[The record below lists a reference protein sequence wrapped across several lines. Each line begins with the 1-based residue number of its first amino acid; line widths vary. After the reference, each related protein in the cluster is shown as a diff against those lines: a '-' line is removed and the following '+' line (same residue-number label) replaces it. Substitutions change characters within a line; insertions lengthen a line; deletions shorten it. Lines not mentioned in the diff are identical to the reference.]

1 MSDLTQNHPQQS
13 SGNRGLQQG
22 AFQTL
27 QQDAFSALQH
37 APFLKGLLKPFKGKG
52 GMVQLAEQCRSL
64 EDDLNALAEEQVLAQ
79 ANRHPYTLLPVRM
92 VRQRTSA
99 GTVFL
104 RWQEMGTRQM
114 GVNVWSSLLADPR
127 TPESLLQDLH
137 AMEQQRVALNMQI
150 SLVHT
155 IGRQAAEC
163 AEKMAQAD
171 AVYAERLNQINPSRV
186 TKLAQE

>member
-1 MSDLTQNHPQQS
+1 MKQQAAN
-13 SGNRGLQQG
+13 GKKLQQG
-22 AFQTL
+22 AFQPL
-27 QQDAFSALQH
+27 QQDAFSTLQH

-52 GMVQLAEQCRSL
+52 GMLQLTELCRSL
-64 EDDLNALAEEQVLAQ
+64 EDDLNALAEDQVLAQ
-79 ANRHPYTLLPVRM
+79 ANTHPYTLLPVRM

-114 GVNVWSSLLADPR
+114 GVNVWSSLLTDPR

-150 SLVHT
+150 SL
-155 IGRQAAEC
+155 I
-163 AEKMAQAD
+163 
-171 AVYAERLNQINPSRV
+171 
-186 TKLAQE
+186 